1 MMVNLVCYKGTQDI
15 FDRLIRI
22 MRGKSVPYTHVGLCL
37 TDPSDDSITYM
48 ASREDGGVNTYT
60 VPLTEVD
67 LYPLPAK
74 SEDYILRYFDK
85 TKGTSGSLITDCGY
99 RNLKDFDAIGTTE
112 WVAQALDLGFPEKYT
127 IQDLINYSEL
137 LKTYGY

>member
-1 MMVNLVCYKGTQDI
+1 MYLVCYKGDSI
-15 FDRLIRI
+15 FDSLIKI
-22 MRGKSVPYTHVGLCL
+22 MTEETYTHVGLAL
-37 TDPSDDSITYM
+37 GEPEGNKITYY
-48 ASREDGGVNTYT
+48 ASREDEGVAEYT
-60 VPLTEVD
+60 DPLTDVD
-67 LYPLPAK
+67 LYKLNN
-74 SEDYILRYFDK
+74 LRDKHTLEYFNE
-85 TKGTSGSLITDCGY
+85 TKGTKGSLITDCGY